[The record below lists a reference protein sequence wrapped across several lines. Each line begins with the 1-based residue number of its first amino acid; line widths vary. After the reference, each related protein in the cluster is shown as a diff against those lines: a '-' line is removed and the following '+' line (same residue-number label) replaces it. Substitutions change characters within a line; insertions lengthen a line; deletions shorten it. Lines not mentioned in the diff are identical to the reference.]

1 MVHPLY
7 FTGYYVAME
16 QNFGLCWRTR
26 SHLFRRGT
34 LQHKISSVLLV
45 LLLRRDR
52 YICRSLPLL
61 QSALELPRSVS
72 DRNKDTNA
80 EAANLDRE
88 KKILVLF
95 SWCVY
100 SLVFVLT
107 WYKTSQCLGSQTS
120 SFAMDSVWSSSCWME
135 GLLQF
140 IKHVCSL

>member
-1 MVHPLY
+1 M
-7 FTGYYVAME
+7 
-16 QNFGLCWRTR
+16 
-26 SHLFRRGT
+26 
-34 LQHKISSVLLV
+34 
-45 LLLRRDR
+45 
-52 YICRSLPLL
+52 

-120 SFAMDSVWSSSCWME
+120 SFAMDSV
-135 GLLQF
+135 
-140 IKHVCSL
+140 